1 MLQHCAG
8 AELWN
13 LIPPELTSRC
23 RVAYMPHT
31 PYSLV
36 PRRRAVRAALSLFL
50 SLAALA
56 GVTPASAA
64 VEQLDGTDLPV
75 RVSATERN
83 LVTSRGFPEDAV
95 TLDGLFMYRGEDI
108 DPVAD
113 ASTEPGVFSPL
124 CGFTGELV
132 LRGGGCKVAF
142 GWYNAT
148 ATGTRPPDNQIYELI
163 PDDPSEAFDCEDDDF
178 CPLATMMMLSQQ
190 GQHDWTPRQFSA
202 ADIREDPRYQG
213 GLVGFALIGKT
224 GTYCTQTKFS
234 QRELNTVCTE
244 CTPSAPW
251 VTTLIYTST
260 ASPDAF
266 YVAFEDLPVT
276 AADWQANVGGYENDG
291 DFNDFV
297 YYITGVTCQGGGQ
310 VCDTGLQGACAIGR
324 TGCATDGDPECLP
337 VLEPG
342 EQMERCDNIDNDC
355 DGEVDNGEGLCK
367 EDLVCNRGACVPYC
381 GRGEIVCNAGQVC
394 EEGLCVEE
402 ACMGVACEGGQV
414 CIGGNCVGGC
424 DGVTCPANQECQLG
438 RCVDLCAQ
446 ITCEDGAVCERG
458 ICQSN
463 CGCRTCPAGKTCAGD
478 GRCVDEGC
486 QDKTCPDGQLC
497 VGGSCADACAGAV
510 CPGNA
515 PCVNGVC
522 GEPPIRGGVTASSGG
537 QDGGGLFLDDPLD
550 PTSGAGAGV
559 GAGGADGGG
568 PGKPDSSCACRA
580 GATSEGSPARVGLLG
595 LGLLLLAGRRRR
607 ARAAR

>member
-1 MLQHCAG
+1 M
-8 AELWN
+8 
-13 LIPPELTSRC
+13 
-23 RVAYMPHT
+23 AYMPHT

-64 VEQLDGTDLPV
+64 VEQLDGTDLPQ
-75 RVSATERN
+75 RVSDAERG
-83 LVTSRGFPEDAV
+83 LVTSRGFPANAV

-163 PDDPSEAFDCEDDDF
+163 PADTSVAFQCEDDDF
-178 CPLATMMMLSQQ
+178 CPLATMMTTQA

-213 GLVGFALIGKT
+213 GLVGFALIGKA
-224 GTYCTQTKFS
+224 GTYCTQTKYS
-234 QRELNTVCTE
+234 QRELNTVCTD
-244 CTPSAPW
+244 CTPRAPW

-276 AADWQANVGGYENDG
+276 ATDWRANVGGYANDG

-297 YYITGVTCQGGGQ
+297 YYITGVTCEGGGQ

-342 EQMERCDNIDNDC
+342 EQRERCDNIDNDC
-355 DGEVDNGEGLCK
+355 DGEVDNGEGLC
-367 EDLVCNRGACVPYC
+367 EEGLVCNRGSCVPYC
-381 GRGEIVCNAGQVC
+381 GRGEVVCNDGLVC
-394 EEGLCVEE
+394 EEGLCVER
-402 ACMGVACEGGQV
+402 ACVGVACEGGQI

-446 ITCEDGAVCERG
+446 IACEDGAVCERG

-478 GRCVDEGC
+478 GRCVDTGC
-486 QDKTCPDGQLC
+486 EDLTCPAGQLC
-497 VGGSCADACAGAV
+497 IGGSCADACAGAV

-515 PCVNGVC
+515 PCVGGVC
-522 GEPPIRGGVTASSGG
+522 GEPPIHGGVTASSGG
-537 QDGGGLFLDDPLD
+537 QDGGGLFLDDPPDL
-550 PTSGAGAGV
+550 TSGAGAGA
-559 GAGGADGGG
+559 GAGGADGGA
-568 PGKPDSSCACRA
+568 PRKPDSSCACRA

-595 LGLLLLAGRRRR
+595 LGLLLLAARRRR
-607 ARAAR
+607 ARAAL

>member
-1 MLQHCAG
+1 MG
-8 AELWN
+8 
-13 LIPPELTSRC
+13 S
-23 RVAYMPHT
+23 
-31 PYSLV
+31 
-36 PRRRAVRAALSLFL
+36 RRRAVRAALSL
-50 SLAALA
+50 SLLLAPLA
-56 GVTPASAA
+56 GAVPASAA
-64 VEQLDGTDLPV
+64 VEQLDGTELPTPV
-75 RVSATERN
+75 REAELG
-83 LVTSRGFPEDAV
+83 LVRGRGFPDNAV

-148 ATGTRPPDNQIYELI
+148 ASGARPPDNEIYELI
-163 PDDPSEAFDCEDDDF
+163 PADTSVAFRCEDNDF
-178 CPLATMMMLSQQ
+178 CPLATMMTTQA
-190 GQHDWTPRQFSA
+190 GQHDWTPTQFSA
-202 ADIREDPRYQG
+202 ADIRNDPRYDG
-213 GLVGFALIGKT
+213 GLVGFALIGKA

-234 QRELNTVCTE
+234 QRELNTVCTS
-244 CTPSAPW
+244 CTPNEPW

-276 AADWQANVGGYENDG
+276 PTSWKGSQGGYENDG

-310 VCDTGLQGACAIGR
+310 ICDTGLQGACAVGR
-324 TGCATDGDPECLP
+324 TGCATEGETECLR

-342 EQMERCDNIDNDC
+342 EQRERCDNIDNDC
-355 DGEVDNGEGLCK
+355 DGEVDNGEGLCA
-367 EDLVCNRGACVPYC
+367 DGLVCNRGSCVPYC
-381 GRGEIVCNAGQVC
+381 GRGEVVCDQGFVC
-394 EEGLCVEE
+394 EEGLCVEQ
-402 ACMGVACEGGQV
+402 ACVGVACEGGQV
-414 CIGGNCVGGC
+414 CIGGACVGGC
-424 DGVTCPANQECQLG
+424 DGVVCPANQECQLG

-446 ITCEDGAVCERG
+446 IECEDGAVCERG

-463 CGCRTCPAGKTCAGD
+463 CGCRTCPDGKTCGDD
-478 GRCVDEGC
+478 GRCVDVGC
-486 QDKTCPDGQLC
+486 KGVTCAEGQLC
-497 VGGSCADACAGAV
+497 IGGSCTDACAGVV

-515 PCVNGVC
+515 PCARGFCGDPPVN
-522 GEPPIRGGVTASSGG
+522 GGVTASSGG

-550 PTSGAGAGV
+550 PTSGAGAGAGA
-559 GAGGADGGG
+559 GAGGGDSGFV
-568 PGKPDSSCACRA
+568 PKPDSSCACRA
-580 GATSEGSPARVGLLG
+580 GATSEGSPARLGLLG

-607 ARAAR
+607 PRAAL